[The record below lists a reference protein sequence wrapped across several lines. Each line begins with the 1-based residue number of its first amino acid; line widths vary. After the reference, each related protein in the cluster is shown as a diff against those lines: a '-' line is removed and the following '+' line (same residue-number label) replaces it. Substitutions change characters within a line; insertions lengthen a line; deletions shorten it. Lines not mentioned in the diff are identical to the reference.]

1 MSKIFNTIFEVSIRL
16 LLMLSIDES
25 SSRTIDNLTLADF
38 ITNYS
43 KEFGIADINLHGD
56 NEFSFSEMALRR
68 TSAQEAIKTL
78 VLDGLVIIHQSEN
91 GFKYSISP
99 KGITFCQTLTSVYA
113 QEYRTYAEKT
123 NNFMES
129 KTEPELLAMISKRAA
144 TALRKE

>member
-1 MSKIFNTIFEVSIRL
+1 MRL

-43 KEFGIADINLHGD
+43 KEFGIADNNLHGD
-56 NEFSFSEMALRR
+56 NEFSFSEIALRR
-68 TSAQEAIKTL
+68 ISAQEAIKTL
-78 VLDGLVIIHQSEN
+78 VLDGLVIVYQSET

-99 KGITFCQTLTSVYA
+99 KGITFCKTLTSVYA
-113 QEYRTYAEKT
+113 QEYRTFAEKT
-123 NNFMES
+123 NTFIES
-129 KTEPELLAMISKRAA
+129 KTEAKLLAMISERAA